1 MILDDHI
8 NLLNLF
14 VVAILVCLLLKFLY
28 TLSSYIDFYVDSSI
42 YILVI
47 LYLQKTASILHSL
60 HISLFRLLTAWSH
73 LKLDKIH
80 KIHYQPYFSFIPAIL
95 RTPFKVFRCSFRC
108 ELGVTKSKGF
118 IPAWWCLFIISKMI
132 LMKFA
137 WWSWFFVTSK
147 SIFN

>member
-42 YILVI
+42 YILVT
-47 LYLQKTASILHSL
+47 LYLQKTVYTL
-60 HISLFRLLTAWSH
+60 HISLFRLLPAWSH

-95 RTPFKVFRCSFRC
+95 TTPFKVFRCSFRS
-108 ELGVTKSKGF
+108 ELGVTKSKVLFLHDGAYLSLVKWFWWNLRDDPGF
-118 IPAWWCLFIISKMI
+118 LWQVNLYSTK
-132 LMKFA
+132 
-137 WWSWFFVTSK
+137 
-147 SIFN
+147 